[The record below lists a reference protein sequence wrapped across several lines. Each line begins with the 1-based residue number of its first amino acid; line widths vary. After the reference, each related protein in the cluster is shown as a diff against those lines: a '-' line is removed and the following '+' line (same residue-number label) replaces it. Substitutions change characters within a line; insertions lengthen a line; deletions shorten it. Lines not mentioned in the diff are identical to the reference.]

1 MVALKRGVRRGL
13 SLNLEDQFIVLHN
26 ATGAIATIRPVPKSK
41 LEETL
46 QGLEHLGDLQ
56 IFKLDLAVKDIPTKG
71 DKDIIRI
78 IGRKESHERTKNG
91 NES

>member
-13 SLNLEDQFIVLHN
+13 SLNLEDQFIVVHT
-26 ATGAIATIRPVPKSK
+26 ATGAVATIRPIPKSK

-46 QGLEHLGDLQ
+46 RGLEHLAELQ
-56 IFKLDLAVKDIPTKG
+56 VFKLDLAVKDSSNQG

-78 IGRKESHERTKNG
+78 IGRKE
-91 NES
+91 